1 MWDEV
6 GFANNPEE
14 DNMPVIPVSRTRL
27 LIEVAPDI
35 EPAEVAGEIRV
46 VAGSQFHIAPS
57 GSVRARAAQGPAA
70 PVWLMAT
77 PPMTTSR
84 VHPWDLAHD
93 FASQPST
100 RATPPVQFVEPDL
113 LQSFVYERPPESPE
127 MFRFGGRVCEPGAPS
142 PDWPSR
148 EEFAWHLGDEF
159 SQLASARAFVGAPSG
174 NRVRIGILDTGFDPV
189 HSTLPLQ
196 LMLELQHDFLDDDLD
211 ATDPG
216 TSGLGDNPGHGTA
229 TLALLAGRRVQP
241 QGESAFD
248 DFLGGAPHVE
258 VVPIRIADSVIHFSS
273 SAMAEGI
280 EYAITSG
287 CRAISISMGG
297 LPTRRW
303 AHAVNAAY
311 EAGVAIF
318 AAAGNN
324 VRDGFPTREIVWPA
338 RFDRVVAVCG
348 ATADKGPYFKSGL
361 DDMQG
366 NFGPE
371 TKMQSAI
378 AAYTPNTPWA
388 EIGCR
393 DVVSLRGG
401 GTSSAT
407 PQAAAAAA
415 LWLQHRP
422 PPTNIERWQ
431 RAEAVRRALFTSA
444 DKRPPTSF
452 KFFGQGLLRARDA
465 LEVPFDT
472 SQPKAQKDNV
482 WFPLL
487 NLLTGFDEL
496 SVSRRRMLE
505 DEAAQLAA
513 SSPEIIEVLPDPDVP
528 PDQISADDR
537 QRILEALQRHRS
549 ASSTFQEFI
558 TEASP

>member
-1 MWDEV
+1 
-6 GFANNPEE
+6 
-14 DNMPVIPVSRTRL
+14 MPVMPVSRTRL

-35 EPAEVAGEIRV
+35 EPTEATGGVRVA
-46 VAGSQFHIAPS
+46 AGSLYRIAPS

-77 PPMTTSR
+77 PDTATPS
-84 VHPWDLAHD
+84 VHPWDLAHN
-93 FASQPST
+93 FASQPAT
-100 RATPPVQFVEPDL
+100 LATPPVQFAEPDL
-113 LQSFVYERPPESPE
+113 LQSFVYEPPPESRE

-142 PDWPSR
+142 SDWPSR
-148 EEFAWHLGDEF
+148 EEFAWHLGDDF
-159 SQLASARAFVGAPSG
+159 SQLASARALVGAPSG
-174 NRVRIGILDTGFDPV
+174 NRVRVGILDTGFDPA

-229 TLALLAGRRVQP
+229 TLALLAGRRLQP
-241 QGESAFD
+241 QGAPAFD
-248 DFLGGAPHVE
+248 DFLGGAPHAE
-258 VVPIRIADSVIHFSS
+258 VVPIRIADSVIRFAS

-297 LPTRRW
+297 LPSRRW

-324 VRDGFPTREIVWPA
+324 IRDGLPTREIVWPA
-338 RFDRVVAVCG
+338 RFNRVVSVCG
-348 ATADKGPYFKSGL
+348 ATADKSPYFKSGFDGL
-361 DDMQG
+361 QG

-371 TKMQSAI
+371 DKMHTAI

-388 EIGCR
+388 ELGCS
-393 DVVSLRGG
+393 DVVSMNGG

-415 LWLQHRP
+415 LWCQYRP

-431 RAEAVRRALFTSA
+431 RAEAVRHALFTSA
-444 DKRPPTSF
+444 EKSPPNRF

-465 LEVPFDT
+465 LEVAFDT
-472 SQPKAQKDNV
+472 SQPKSQKDNV

-496 SVSRRRMLE
+496 SVARRRMLE
-505 DEAAQLAA
+505 VEAAQLAS
-513 SSPEIIEVLPDPDVP
+513 SSPEITEVLPDLDVP
-528 PDQISADDR
+528 PEQISADDR
-537 QRILEALQRHRS
+537 QRILEALRRHRW

-558 TEASP
+558 TEASF

>member
-6 GFANNPEE
+6 RFANNPEE

-35 EPAEVAGEIRV
+35 EPAEVAGEVRV

-77 PPMTTSR
+77 PATTTSR

-196 LMLELQHDFLDDDLD
+196 LVLELQRDFRDDDLD

-216 TSGLGDNPGHGTA
+216 TTGLGNNPGHGTA
-229 TLALLAGRRVQP
+229 TQALLAGRRVHP

-287 CRAISISMGG
+287 CRAVSISMGG
-297 LPTRRW
+297 VPTRRW

-324 VRDGFPTREIVWPA
+324 LRDGLPTRKTVWPA
-338 RFDRVVAVCG
+338 RFNRVVGVCG
-348 ATADKGPYFKSGL
+348 ATATKDPYFKSGFNG
-361 DDMQG
+361 MQG

-371 TKMQSAI
+371 EKMHTAI

-388 EIGCR
+388 EIGCPN
-393 DVVSLRGG
+393 VVSMNGG
-401 GTSSAT
+401 GTSAAT
-407 PQAAAAAA
+407 PQVAAAAA
-415 LWLQHRP
+415 LWYQHRP
-422 PPTNIERWQ
+422 SPTNIERWQ
-431 RAEAVRRALFTSA
+431 RVEAVRHALFTSA
-444 DKRPPTSF
+444 DKTPPNRLE
-452 KFFGQGLLRARDA
+452 FFGQGLLRAHDA

-472 SQPKAQKDNV
+472 SRPKAQKDNV

-487 NLLTGFDEL
+487 NLLTGFEEL
-496 SVSRRRMLE
+496 SEARRRMLE
-505 DEAAQLAA
+505 VEAAQLAA
-513 SSPEIIEVLPDPDVP
+513 SSPKIIEVLPDLDVP
-528 PDQISADDR
+528 PDQIPTDDR
-537 QRILEALQRHRS
+537 QSILEALRRHRS
-549 ASSTFQEFI
+549 ASSTFHEFV
-558 TEASP
+558 TGASL

>member
-1 MWDEV
+1 
-6 GFANNPEE
+6 
-14 DNMPVIPVSRTRL
+14 
-27 LIEVAPDI
+27 
-35 EPAEVAGEIRV
+35 
-46 VAGSQFHIAPS
+46 
-57 GSVRARAAQGPAA
+57 
-70 PVWLMAT
+70 MAT
-77 PPMTTSR
+77 PAMTTSR

-196 LMLELQHDFLDDDLD
+196 LMLELQRDFLDDDLD

-324 VRDGFPTREIVWPA
+324 VRDGFPTRETVWPA
-338 RFDRVVAVCG
+338 RFNRVVSVCG
-348 ATADKGPYFKSGL
+348 ATSDKSPYFKSGFDGL
-361 DDMQG
+361 QG

-371 TKMQSAI
+371 DKAHRHRRLHTQH
-378 AAYTPNTPWA
+378 PL
-388 EIGCR
+388 GR
-393 DVVSLRGG
+393 DGLQRRGEHERRRNVLG
-401 GTSSAT
+401 HAT
-407 PQAAAAAA
+407 GRRCSGD
-415 LWLQHRP
+415 LWCQHRTS
-422 PPTNIERWQ
+422 PTNIERWQ
-431 RAEAVRRALFTSA
+431 RAEAVRHALFTSA
-444 DKRPPTSF
+444 DKSPPNRF

-465 LEVPFDT
+465 LDVPFDT

-496 SVSRRRMLE
+496 SVARRRMLE
-505 DEAAQLAA
+505 VEAAQLAA

-528 PDQISADDR
+528 PDQIPSDDR
-537 QRILEALQRHRS
+537 QRILEALRRHRS
-549 ASSTFQEFI
+549 ASSTFQAFI
-558 TEASP
+558 TEASF

>member
-1 MWDEV
+1 
-6 GFANNPEE
+6 
-14 DNMPVIPVSRTRL
+14 MPVIPVSRTRL

-35 EPAEVAGEIRV
+35 EPTELAGEQREA
-46 VAGSQFHIAPS
+46 AGDLYTLAPS

-77 PPMTTSR
+77 PAATTPD

-93 FASQPST
+93 FASRPST
-100 RATPPVQFVEPDL
+100 RAIPPVQFVEPDL
-113 LQSFVYERPPESPE
+113 LQGFVYEPPPESRE

-148 EEFAWHLGDEF
+148 EEFAWHLGDDF
-159 SQLASARAFVGAPSG
+159 SQLASARELVGAPSG
-174 NRVRIGILDTGFDPV
+174 NRVRVGILDTGFDPA

-196 LMLELQHDFLDDDLD
+196 LMLELQHDFRDNDLD

-216 TSGLGDNPGHGTA
+216 ASGLGNNPGHGTA
-229 TLALLAGRRVQP
+229 TLALLAGRRGHP
-241 QGESAFD
+241 QGEPAFD
-248 DFLGGAPHVE
+248 DFLGGAPHAE
-258 VVPIRIADSVIHFSS
+258 VVPIRIANSVIHFATST
-273 SAMAEGI
+273 MAEGI

-297 LPTRRW
+297 LPARRW

-324 VRDGFPTREIVWPA
+324 IGDGFPTRETVWPA
-338 RFDRVVAVCG
+338 RFNRVVGVCG
-348 ATADKGPYFKSGL
+348 ATADKSPYFKSGFNG
-361 DDMQG
+361 MQG

-371 TKMQSAI
+371 DKMDTAI
-378 AAYTPNTPWA
+378 AAYTPNTAWA
-388 EIGCR
+388 VMGCPN
-393 DVVSLRGG
+393 VVSMNGG

-407 PQAAAAAA
+407 PQVAAAAA
-415 LWLQHRP
+415 LWCQHRP
-422 PPTNIERWQ
+422 SPTNIERWQ
-431 RAEAVRRALFTSA
+431 RVEAVRHALFTSA
-444 DKRPPTSF
+444 DKAPPNRF
-452 KFFGQGLLRARDA
+452 KFFGQGLLRARGA

-472 SQPKAQKDNV
+472 SRPKAQKDNV

-487 NLLTGFDEL
+487 NLLIGFDEL
-496 SVSRRRMLE
+496 SVARRRMLE
-505 DEAAQLAA
+505 VEAAQLAA

-528 PDQISADDR
+528 PDQIPTDDR
-537 QRILEALQRHRS
+537 QRILEALRRHRS
-549 ASSTFQEFI
+549 ASSTFHEFI
-558 TEASP
+558 TEASL

>member
-1 MWDEV
+1 M
-6 GFANNPEE
+6 GFVKNPEE
-14 DNMPVIPVSRTRL
+14 DDMPVIPVSRTRL

-35 EPAEVAGEIRV
+35 EPTEVAGEERIA
-46 VAGSQFHIAPS
+46 AGSLYRITPS
-57 GSVRARAAQGPAA
+57 GSVGARAAQGPAA

-77 PPMTTSR
+77 PATTTPR
-84 VHPWDLAHD
+84 AHPWDLAHD

-100 RATPPVQFVEPDL
+100 LATPPVQFVEPDL
-113 LQSFVYERPPESPE
+113 LQGFVYETPPESRE

-142 PDWPSR
+142 SDWPSR
-148 EEFAWHLGDEF
+148 EEFAWHLGDSF

-174 NRVRIGILDTGFDPV
+174 NRVRVGILDTGVDPA

-196 LMLELQHDFLDDDLD
+196 LLFELQRDFFDDDLD

-216 TSGLGDNPGHGTA
+216 ASGDGDNPGHGTA

-241 QGESAFD
+241 QGEPAFD
-248 DFLGGAPHVE
+248 DFLGGAPHAE
-258 VVPIRIADSVIHFSS
+258 VVPIRIADSVVHFFSS
-273 SAMAEGI
+273 SMAEGI
-280 EYAITSG
+280 EYAVTSG

-297 LPTRRW
+297 VPSRRW

-324 VRDGFPTREIVWPA
+324 LRDGLPTRKTVWPA
-338 RFDRVVAVCG
+338 RFNRVVGVCG
-348 ATADKGPYFKSGL
+348 ATADKSPYFKSGFNG
-361 DDMQG
+361 MQG

-371 TKMQSAI
+371 EKMHTAI

-388 EIGCR
+388 EIGCS
-393 DVVSLRGG
+393 DVVSMNGG

-431 RAEAVRRALFTSA
+431 RAEAVRHALFTSA
-444 DKRPPTSF
+444 DKSPPNRF

-496 SVSRRRMLE
+496 PEARRRMLE
-505 DEAAQLAA
+505 VEAAQLAA
-513 SSPEIIEVLPDPDVP
+513 SSPEIIEILPDPDVP
-528 PDQISADDR
+528 LEQISADDR

>member
-1 MWDEV
+1 M
-6 GFANNPEE
+6 GFVKNPEE
-14 DNMPVIPVSRTRL
+14 DDMPVIPVSRTRL

-35 EPAEVAGEIRV
+35 EPTEVAGEERIA
-46 VAGSQFHIAPS
+46 AGSLYRITPS
-57 GSVRARAAQGPAA
+57 GSVGARAAQGPAA

-77 PPMTTSR
+77 PATTTPR
-84 VHPWDLAHD
+84 AHPWDLAHD

-113 LQSFVYERPPESPE
+113 LQGFVYETPPESRE

-142 PDWPSR
+142 SDWPSR
-148 EEFAWHLGDEF
+148 EEFAWHLGDSF

-174 NRVRIGILDTGFDPV
+174 NRVRVGILDTGVDPA

-196 LMLELQHDFLDDDLD
+196 LLFELQRDFFDDDLD

-216 TSGLGDNPGHGTA
+216 ASGDGDNPGHGTA

-241 QGESAFD
+241 QGEPAFD
-248 DFLGGAPHVE
+248 DFLGGAPHAE
-258 VVPIRIADSVIHFSS
+258 VVPIRIADSVVHFFSS
-273 SAMAEGI
+273 SMAEGI
-280 EYAITSG
+280 EYAVTSG

-297 LPTRRW
+297 VPSRRW

-324 VRDGFPTREIVWPA
+324 LRDGLPTRKTVWPA
-338 RFDRVVAVCG
+338 RFNRVVGVCG
-348 ATADKGPYFKSGL
+348 ATATKDPYFKSGFNG
-361 DDMQG
+361 MQG

-371 TKMQSAI
+371 EKMHTAI

-388 EIGCR
+388 EIGCS
-393 DVVSLRGG
+393 DVVSMNGG

-431 RAEAVRRALFTSA
+431 RAEAVRHALFTSA
-444 DKRPPTSF
+444 DKSPPNRF

-496 SVSRRRMLE
+496 PEARRRMLE
-505 DEAAQLAA
+505 VEAAQLAA
-513 SSPEIIEVLPDPDVP
+513 SSPEIIEILPDPDVP
-528 PDQISADDR
+528 LEQISADDR

>member
-1 MWDEV
+1 
-6 GFANNPEE
+6 
-14 DNMPVIPVSRTRL
+14 MPVIPVSKTRL

-35 EPAEVAGEIRV
+35 EPAEVAGEVRV

-77 PPMTTSR
+77 PAMTTSR
-84 VHPWDLAHD
+84 AHPWDLAHD

-127 MFRFGGRVCEPGAPS
+127 MFRFGGRVCEPSAPS

-148 EEFAWHLGDEF
+148 EEFAWHLGDDF
-159 SQLASARAFVGAPSG
+159 SQLASARALVGTPTG
-174 NRVRIGILDTGFDPV
+174 NRVRVGILDTGFDPV

-196 LMLELQHDFLDDDLD
+196 LMLELQRDFLDDDLD

-229 TLALLAGRRVQP
+229 TLALLAGRHGLP
-241 QGESAFD
+241 QGEPAFD

-273 SAMAEGI
+273 STMAEGI

-297 LPTRRW
+297 LPARRW

-324 VRDGFPTREIVWPA
+324 IRDGFPTRETVWPA
-338 RFDRVVAVCG
+338 RFTRVVGVCG
-348 ATADKGPYFKSGL
+348 ATADKSPYFKRGFNG
-361 DDMQG
+361 MQG

-371 TKMQSAI
+371 DKMDTAI

-388 EIGCR
+388 EMGCS
-393 DVVSLRGG
+393 DVVSMNGG

-407 PQAAAAAA
+407 PQVAAAAA
-415 LWLQHRP
+415 LWCQHRTS
-422 PPTNIERWQ
+422 PTNIERWQ
-431 RAEAVRRALFTSA
+431 RAEAVRHALFTSA
-444 DKRPPTSF
+444 DKMPPDRF

-465 LEVPFDT
+465 LDVPFDT

-496 SVSRRRMLE
+496 SVARRRMLE
-505 DEAAQLAA
+505 VEAAQLAA

-528 PDQISADDR
+528 PDQIPPDDR
-537 QRILEALQRHRS
+537 QRILEALRRHRS
-549 ASSTFQEFI
+549 ASSTFQAFI
-558 TEASP
+558 TEASF